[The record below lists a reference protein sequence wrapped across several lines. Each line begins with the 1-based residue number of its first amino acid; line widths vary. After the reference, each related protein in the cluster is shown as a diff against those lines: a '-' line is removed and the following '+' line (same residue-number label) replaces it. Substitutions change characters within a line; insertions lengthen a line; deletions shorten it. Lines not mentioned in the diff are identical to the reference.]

1 MISPG
6 QGAAG
11 HRTVAHTAD
20 VRIEA
25 WAPTLE
31 GCLAEAV
38 SGLVASFADTAG
50 VRPDE
55 TLTTEVTGDSDP
67 DLLAAA
73 LDEVIYVLDTRG
85 RVPCWADLTPGPTG
99 TEMRLHLAP
108 VTATELVGAVPKAV
122 TLHDLRFERTGDGWW
137 CGVTVDV

>member
-1 MISPG
+1 MNPNRDVE
-6 QGAAG
+6 G

-25 WAPTLE
+25 WAPTFE

-38 SGLVASFADTAG
+38 SGLVAGFADTAG
-50 VRPDE
+50 VTPDE

-67 DLLAAA
+67 DLLAAV

-85 RVPCWADLTPGPTG
+85 RVPCRADLTPGPTG

-108 VTATELVGAVPKAV
+108 VGAAELVGAVPKAV
-122 TLHDLRFERTGDGWW
+122 TLHDLRFERTADGWW